1 MTTAK
6 PISSEAFALIQWMRE
21 RVLASLFAAETA
33 EQLARA
39 TEELRLLDDAL
50 QFAARQQMT
59 EAGLL

>member
-50 QFAARQQMT
+50 QFAARQQMAA
-59 EAGLL
+59 AGLL